1 MKLII
6 DQFEGDFAVCEKED
20 RTVLNINLRDLPAGA
35 EVGDV
40 LIIEGENFKIDTV
53 QSAKRKEMLRL
64 LALYNQEKTDKI

>member
-6 DQFEGDFAVCEKED
+6 NKFDGDFAVCEKED

-53 QSAKRKEMLRL
+53 QTAKRKEMLRL
-64 LALYNQEKTDKI
+64 LSLYKQKETD